1 MVLLAVKRS
10 LHASVKLVP
19 DSPNCSTAPAN
30 SPATPVKSFFQE
42 RPAPINSVGTELRS
56 VKGCGQR
63 PDRSKGLIFQ
73 VGELTRQFR

>member
-19 DSPNCSTAPAN
+19 DSPSCSTAPAN

-56 VKGCGQR
+56 VKGWVSAPTVPRAC
-63 PDRSKGLIFQ
+63 S
-73 VGELTRQFR
+73 FRCEN